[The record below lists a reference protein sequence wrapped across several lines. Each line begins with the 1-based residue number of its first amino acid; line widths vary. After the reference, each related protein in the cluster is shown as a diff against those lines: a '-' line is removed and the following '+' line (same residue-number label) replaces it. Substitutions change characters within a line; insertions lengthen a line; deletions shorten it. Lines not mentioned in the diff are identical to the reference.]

1 MFELS
6 IWKVKDVVLFFNEQI
21 EEGSDVVLTEA
32 FSLENV
38 YQLTV

>member
-6 IWKVKDVVLFFNEQI
+6 ICKVKDVVLLFNEQV

-32 FSLENV
+32 LSLKNV
-38 YQLTV
+38 YQVTV